1 MGGRS
6 NPGEEAG
13 KALWVWSAIRVFP
26 VGGGAPVL
34 ANPVLQSSGA
44 PTSDPAFS
52 GAEVGLQVESHSF
65 LQMINGSRFKALLQE
80 ATSCTAEVAMVGGRL
95 GEELQR
101 EQLRA

>member
-34 ANPVLQSSGA
+34 VNPVLQSSGA

-80 ATSCTAEVAMVGGRL
+80 ATSCTAEVAMGVAGWVKSY
-95 GEELQR
+95 R
-101 EQLRA
+101 ESS